1 MKKLYAAYGSNLN
14 HAQMEY
20 RCPDATVYGTAELKN
35 HELLFRGSPTSAGA
49 TVEPK
54 EGGSVPILLWEISKK
69 DEHALDRYEGWPS
82 FYGKE
87 QMDFQLESGE
97 TVSAMV
103 YVMTPGH
110 ELGSPSGY
118 YYATIEEGYHDCGF
132 DTAILNQAREHSEE
146 LAVQEQ
152 GSSPAFRMW

>member
-14 HAQMEY
+14 MAQMAF
-20 RCPDATVYGTAELKN
+20 RCPDATVHDTAVLEN
-35 HELLFRGSPTSAGA
+35 YELLFRGSPHSAVA
-49 TVEPK
+49 TIEPK
-54 EGGSVPILLWEISKK
+54 EGSSVPILLWEISKK
-69 DEHALDRYEGWPS
+69 DERSLDHYEGWPS

-97 TVSAMV
+97 TVTAMV

-110 ELGSPSGY
+110 EMGSPSGY

-132 DTAILNQAREHSEE
+132 DTATLEQAREHSEE
-146 LAVQEQ
+146 LAALEQ
-152 GSSPAFRMW
+152 GDSPVFRMY